1 MASPILPY
9 PNPTKRRGY
18 HQQPRLRDHA
28 EPKPGSTQSQ
38 SSLRS
43 PAKPAAAP
51 TEQSKQSFPD
61 SRALAKRG
69 LRIGRTAVGKGLF
82 ATKRIVDGSC
92 IGEIQGLVIAD
103 DEYVSRYAFDLDDG
117 RQLEPSPP
125 FRFVNHCCA
134 PNCAFQNFSFPRA
147 GPTVPLA
154 ATTPP
159 AVPASSAATTLVV
172 PLRKLL
178 LFSICDIDIGQELT
192 IDYNWP
198 AIFAIP
204 CVCRSPEC
212 RGWIVAPKDLPLLIA
227 GFQPEEIDDS
237 PARSA

>member
-1 MASPILPY
+1 MRAAR
-9 PNPTKRRGY
+9 TATTDY
-18 HQQPRLRDHA
+18 HP
-28 EPKPGSTQSQ
+28 
-38 SSLRS
+38 
-43 PAKPAAAP
+43 PAKHASIPAHQA
-51 TEQSKQSFPD
+51 TEQLPEQQLFDK
-61 SRALAKRG
+61 RTLAKRG

-117 RQLEPSPP
+117 RQLEPCAP

-134 PNCAFQNFSFPRA
+134 PNCAFQNFSFPSAIPRA
-147 GPTVPLA
+147 AA
-154 ATTPP
+154 ATNPQ
-159 AVPASSAATTLVV
+159 SSAAAQPT

-204 CVCRSPEC
+204 CACRSPQC
-212 RGWIVAPKDLPLLIA
+212 RGWIVDPKDLPQLIA
-227 GFQPEEIDDS
+227 GFQPDEIDGS

>member
-1 MASPILPY
+1 MSY
-9 PNPTKRRGY
+9 PNPTKRRVY
-18 HQQPRLRDHA
+18 HRQPRLRDHA
-28 EPKPGSTQSQ
+28 EPTPGSTQAQ
-38 SSLRS
+38 PSLRS
-43 PAKPAAAP
+43 PAKRAPAP
-51 TEQSKQSFPD
+51 SEQSTPSSPD

-82 ATKRIVDGSC
+82 ATKRIVDGCC

-147 GPTVPLA
+147 DPTAPLV
-154 ATTPP
+154 ATMSS
-159 AVPASSAATTLVV
+159 AVPTSSAATTFGG

-204 CVCRSPEC
+204 CACRSPQC
-212 RGWIVAPKDLPLLIA
+212 RGWIVAPKDLPQLIA